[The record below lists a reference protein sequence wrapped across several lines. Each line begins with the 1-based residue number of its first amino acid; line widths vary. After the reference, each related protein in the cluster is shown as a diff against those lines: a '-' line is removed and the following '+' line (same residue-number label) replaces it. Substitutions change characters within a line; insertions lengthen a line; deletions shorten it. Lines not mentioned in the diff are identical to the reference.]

1 MTPIDRNP
9 DILLNE
15 DEPYEDQIPS
25 GMQLIEG
32 KNLMHTARSAK
43 IPFGVASQLNR
54 ETFNSRPQ
62 TVGLIIRDTDVERF
76 NAAIEKKLARKLA
89 ESK

>member
-1 MTPIDRNP
+1 MKAIDRNP
-9 DILLNE
+9 DINLDTQE
-15 DEPYEDQIPS
+15 IPS
-25 GMQLIEG
+25 GMKLIKG

-43 IPFGVASQLNR
+43 IPFGVASQINR

-62 TVGLIIRDTDVERF
+62 TVGLIIRNDDVSRF
-76 NAAIEKKLARKLA
+76 NAAIEKKMARKLS